1 MSKVSWSEV
10 TRTTEAGDRKAVW
23 VTWSA
28 ASPLINLS
36 VNQMDGK
43 VEGNINA
50 LVAELDKDE
59 KIPDWF
65 AKCDECVFPPL
76 GIIFLGPHV

>member
-10 TRTTEAGDRKAVW
+10 TRTTEAGDRRAVW

-28 ASPLINLS
+28 AAPFIDLM
-36 VNQMDGK
+36 VDGDGTFQ
-43 VEGNINA
+43 GNIRA
-50 LVAELDKDE
+50 LVAELDKDA

-65 AKCDECVFPPL
+65 AKCDECIFPPL